1 MPICDLHVHTKASPD
16 ADMSIHN
23 SIDAYCKEAINK
35 NIKHLCFT
43 DHFDLWDADGA
54 QNSDPKQAKENA
66 KEAQNL
72 FGNDLDICFG
82 MEIAHAHTFKD
93 VAKDL
98 ILNYKPDFVLGSLHL
113 LKDKTDVY
121 DYDYDNHT
129 DDELCVLYER
139 YLEEL
144 YEISVSCDFD
154 SLAHITYPLRY
165 YQRNGRENAV
175 PYKHVLPMYDKI
187 FKCLIERQKALE
199 INTCRFD
206 KQNPICTFMLDLI
219 KRYIQLGGTLF
230 TIGSDSHT
238 YKTLGFEIEYIQNFL
253 KQNGIDFVCV
263 YKNRKPVKV
272 QI

>member
-1 MPICDLHVHTKASPD
+1 MPICDLHVHTQASPD
-16 ADMSIHN
+16 ADMSMHN
-23 SIDAYCKEAINK
+23 SIDAYCKEAIDK

-43 DHFDLWDADGA
+43 DHFDLWDIYDA
-54 QNSDPKQAKENA
+54 QNSNPDTARDNVIQ
-66 KEAQNL
+66 AQNL
-72 FGNDLDICFG
+72 FGKDLDICFG
-82 MEIAHAHTFKD
+82 MEIAHAHTFKER
-93 VAKDL
+93 AQNL
-98 ILNYKPDFVLGSLHL
+98 ISTYKPDFVLGSLHL
-113 LKDKTDVY
+113 LKDQTDVY
-121 DYDYDNHT
+121 YYDYKNHT
-129 DDELCVLYER
+129 DKELCALYER

-144 YEISVSCDFD
+144 YEISGTCDFD

-165 YQRNGRENAV
+165 YQRNGKENTV

-206 KQNPICTFMLDLI
+206 KQSPICIFMLDLV

-238 YKTLGFEIEYIQNFL
+238 YKTVGLEIEYIQDFL
-253 KQNGIDFVCV
+253 KQNGIDFVCI
-263 YKNRKPVKV
+263 YKERKLVKV